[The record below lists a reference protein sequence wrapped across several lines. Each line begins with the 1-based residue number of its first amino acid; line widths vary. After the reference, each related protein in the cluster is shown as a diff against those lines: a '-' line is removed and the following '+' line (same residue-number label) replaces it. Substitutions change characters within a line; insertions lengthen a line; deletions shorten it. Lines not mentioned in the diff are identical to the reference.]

1 RYRRRPGQASTA
13 VRSSVSQRHGLPP
26 PTMAAMIRGSAAFR
40 RMTWLALVAVLLG
53 AVVPTVSRAVASA
66 VPGAV
71 PLLMEMCTPAGRKMM
86 DVSRLVADWGE
97 PAPAPPAA
105 AMDEACGYCVLAPP
119 SASAIAAQPARPGRA
134 CAPGPALIHKPILF
148 PAAAV
153 PLLVHWSPHVD
164 RCIARDVAYVAPG
177 GGRSGRHRSA
187 FPVHRS
193 G

>member
-1 RYRRRPGQASTA
+1 
-13 VRSSVSQRHGLPP
+13 
-26 PTMAAMIRGSAAFR
+26 MAAMVRGSAAFR

-105 AMDEACGYCVLAPP
+105 AMDEACAYCVLAPP
-119 SASAIAAQPARPGRA
+119 LPLLLALVLALLLY
-134 CAPGPALIHKPILF
+134 PALA
-148 PAAAV
+148 PACWRRAPLPQSPRNLRGLGARAPPV
-153 PLLVHWSPHVD
+153 PL
-164 RCIARDVAYVAPG
+164 
-177 GGRSGRHRSA
+177 
-187 FPVHRS
+187 
-193 G
+193 